1 MERGLRMTV
10 SEDLLLEIKQ
20 ELRENHAEEFQEAF
34 ANFETREVLKK
45 IIAAKHGSILNNEE
59 KLESVVRELVGLGF
73 VEELIGDKRVTDI
86 GFDGTK
92 LIVEGNGIEKYQDDS
107 ISEDVVLKLIA
118 KFSNSTGKEI
128 SSKNPILN
136 TSRNFMR
143 LNAVHKQNAPSGTTM
158 AIRVSRPYM
167 ALNEENFDNFAPLE
181 VLDFLKAAV
190 KGRSN
195 MVIAGETGAGKTEFQ
210 KLLMSYVPFKER
222 MAVIESTIDIY
233 AKELWPEK
241 DIFSWLATEGV
252 SIEELIAY
260 AGLRSHPVWIIVGEI
275 LGKEVYQMLQG
286 ILTGHRFM
294 TTAHA
299 YDARAIPKRLLGMA
313 KSGYEVDDKMF
324 LDDIYSYVHFGI
336 HLKKINGR
344 RFLGEIVE
352 FHGDHTATTVFKQR
366 MKKDGTL
373 EVTYGELSKDFFE
386 RIHELGSDFEGFK
399 RNEEA

>member
-1 MERGLRMTV
+1 MSI
-10 SEDLLLEIKQ
+10 SEDLLLEIKND
-20 ELRENHAEEFQEAF
+20 LRENHAEEFQEAF
-34 ANFETREVLKK
+34 ADLETREVLKK
-45 IIAAKHGSILNNEE
+45 IIANKHGSILNDDE
-59 KLESVVRELVGLGF
+59 KLESVVRELVGLGL
-73 VEELIGDKRVTDI
+73 VEELREDLRVTDV

-92 LIVEGNGIEKYQDDS
+92 LIVEGNGIEKYS
-107 ISEDVVLKLIA
+107 LETVSENEVIKLIA

-136 TSRNFMR
+136 TSKDFMR

-158 AIRVSRPYM
+158 AIRISRPYM
-167 ALNEENFDNFAPLE
+167 ALSEENFKDFAPLE
-181 VLDFLKAAV
+181 ILEFLKAAV

-195 MVIAGETGAGKTEFQ
+195 MVIAGETGSGKTEFQ
-210 KLLMSYVPFKER
+210 KLLMSYIPFKER

-233 AKELWPEK
+233 AKELWPDK

-344 RFLGEIVE
+344 RFLSEIVE

-366 MKKDGTL
+366 MKKDGSL
-373 EVTYGELSKDFFE
+373 DISYGELSQDFFE

-399 RNEEA
+399 RDEE

>member
-1 MERGLRMTV
+1 MSI
-10 SEDLLLEIKQ
+10 SEDLLLEIKND
-20 ELRENHAEEFQEAF
+20 LRENHAEEFQEAF
-34 ANFETREVLKK
+34 ADLETREVLKK
-45 IIAAKHGSILNNEE
+45 IIANKHGSILNDDE
-59 KLESVVRELVGLGF
+59 KLESVVRELVGLGL
-73 VEELIGDKRVTDI
+73 VEELREDLRVTDV

-92 LIVEGNGIEKYQDDS
+92 LIVEGNGIEKYS
-107 ISEDVVLKLIA
+107 LETVSENEVIKLIA

-136 TSRNFMR
+136 TSKDFMR

-158 AIRVSRPYM
+158 AIRISRPYM
-167 ALNEENFDNFAPLE
+167 ALSEENFKDFAPLE
-181 VLDFLKAAV
+181 ILEFLKAAV

-195 MVIAGETGAGKTEFQ
+195 MVIAGETGSGKTEFQ
-210 KLLMSYVPFKER
+210 KLLMSYIPFKER

-233 AKELWPEK
+233 AKELWPNK

-344 RFLGEIVE
+344 RFLSEIVE

-366 MKKDGTL
+366 MKKDGSL
-373 EVTYGELSKDFFE
+373 DISYGELSQDFFE

-399 RNEEA
+399 RDEE

>member
-1 MERGLRMTV
+1 MSI
-10 SEDLLLEIKQ
+10 SEDLLLEIKND
-20 ELRENHAEEFQEAF
+20 LRENHAEEFQEAF
-34 ANFETREVLKK
+34 ADLETREVLKK
-45 IIAAKHGSILNNEE
+45 IIANKHGSILNDDE
-59 KLESVVRELVGLGF
+59 KLESVVRELVGLGL
-73 VEELIGDKRVTDI
+73 VEELREDLRVTDV

-92 LIVEGNGIEKYQDDS
+92 LIVEGNGIEKYS
-107 ISEDVVLKLIA
+107 LETVSENEVIKLIA

-136 TSRNFMR
+136 TSKDFMR

-158 AIRVSRPYM
+158 AIRISRPYM
-167 ALNEENFDNFAPLE
+167 ALSEENFKDFAPLE
-181 VLDFLKAAV
+181 ILEFLKAAV

-195 MVIAGETGAGKTEFQ
+195 MVIAGETGSGKTEFQ
-210 KLLMSYVPFKER
+210 KLLMSYIPFKER

-233 AKELWPEK
+233 AKELWPDK

-344 RFLGEIVE
+344 RFLSEIVE

-366 MKKDGTL
+366 MKKDGSL
-373 EVTYGELSKDFFE
+373 DISYGKLSQDFFE

-399 RNEEA
+399 RDEE

>member
-1 MERGLRMTV
+1 MSI
-10 SEDLLLEIKQ
+10 SEDLLLEIKND
-20 ELRENHAEEFQEAF
+20 LRENHAEEFQEAF
-34 ANFETREVLKK
+34 ADLETREVLKK
-45 IIAAKHGSILNNEE
+45 IIANKHGSILNDDE
-59 KLESVVRELVGLGF
+59 KLESVVRELVGLGL
-73 VEELIGDKRVTDI
+73 VEELREDLRVTDV

-92 LIVEGNGIEKYQDDS
+92 LIVEGNGIEKYS
-107 ISEDVVLKLIA
+107 LETVSENEVIKLIA

-136 TSRNFMR
+136 TSKDFMR

-158 AIRVSRPYM
+158 AIRISRPYM
-167 ALNEENFDNFAPLE
+167 ALSEENFKDFAPLE
-181 VLDFLKAAV
+181 ILEFLKAAV

-195 MVIAGETGAGKTEFQ
+195 MVIAGETGSGKTEFQ
-210 KLLMSYVPFKER
+210 KLLMSYIPFKER

-233 AKELWPEK
+233 AKELWPDK

-344 RFLGEIVE
+344 RFLSEIVE
-352 FHGDHTATTVFKQR
+352 FHGDHTATTVYKQR
-366 MKKDGTL
+366 MKKDGSL
-373 EVTYGELSKDFFE
+373 DISYGKLSQDFFE

-399 RNEEA
+399 RDEE